1 MLFHFVFLIFV
12 QLIYDASVIHPFI
25 LFNATLLRS
34 HITMANAKFG
44 SSFSCLV
51 PSLSSSPF
59 QRTRPVTAQLSLS
72 QGLLVN
78 QLTGAQ
84 LQLYTKDKS
93 CKLKFLHGM
102 LNLRGRSQKQHN
114 ALFVVSEDQS
124 QYYELETTALEPE
137 NDTIEEDISP
147 ARNSYFHLSGSDG
160 KSGLISFY
168 NRPYRKDSKIL
179 SSNSERSQ
187 NSILWFIGPAVLV
200 ASFIFPSLYLRKVLS
215 IIFEDS
221 LLTDFLI
228 LFFTEAIFYCG
239 VAVFLYLLDHLR
251 RPVLLDTAANNSD
264 TLPPQLGQRVSS
276 VATLVLSLVIP
287 MVTMGFV
294 WPWTGPAASATLAP
308 YLVGIVVQFAFE
320 QYAKYRKSP
329 SWSAIPLIFQ
339 VYRLHQL
346 NRAAQLVTA
355 LSFTVRGAEMTSH
368 NIAIN
373 SSLGTLLNVLQFL
386 GVICIW
392 SLSSYL
398 MRFIPDASTTM
409 Q

>member
-1 MLFHFVFLIFV
+1 
-12 QLIYDASVIHPFI
+12 
-25 LFNATLLRS
+25 
-34 HITMANAKFG
+34 MANAKFG
-44 SSFSCLV
+44 SSFSCSAA
-51 PSLSSSPF
+51 SLSSSPF
-59 QRTRPVTAQLSLS
+59 QRTRTAQLNLS
-72 QGLLVN
+72 QGLFVN

-84 LQLYTKDKS
+84 LQMYTKDKS
-93 CKLKFLHGM
+93 CQLKFIHGM
-102 LNLRGRSQKQHN
+102 PNLKGRLQKQHY

-124 QYYELETTALEPE
+124 QYCELETTALVLE
-137 NDTIEEDISP
+137 NSNTVAEDISP
-147 ARNSYFHLSGSDG
+147 ASNSYFHLSGSDG
-160 KSGLISFY
+160 KPGLLSFY
-168 NRPYRKDSKIL
+168 NRPYRRDSKIL
-179 SSNSERSQ
+179 LPNSERSQ
-187 NSILWFIGPAVLV
+187 NSILWFLGPAVLV

-239 VAVFLYLLDHLR
+239 VGVFLYLLDHVR
-251 RPVLLDTAANNSD
+251 RPLLVDIAANNSD

-287 MVTMGFV
+287 MVTMGLV

-320 QYAKYRKSP
+320 QYARYRKSP

-368 NIAIN
+368 NMAIN

-392 SLSSYL
+392 SLSSFL
-398 MRFIPDASTTM
+398 MRFIPYASTTK